1 LALAAVKWRERFE
14 PLNKAHVHR
23 VLSLQSSR
31 GNGRVTPKIRNVLLA
46 APDVDIDLAREA
58 IVDMGPRANR
68 PAFTLFVSRDNRA
81 LAVSWGSEAR
91 PGVIDPDQ
99 EPYRTQLEQA

>member
-1 LALAAVKWRERFE
+1 
-14 PLNKAHVHR
+14 
-23 VLSLQSSR
+23 
-31 GNGRVTPKIRNVLLA
+31 
-46 APDVDIDLAREA
+46 
-58 IVDMGPRANR
+58 MGPRANR

-99 EPYRTQLEQA
+99 EPYQLEQANVTVLDLTRLSAGDALNHGKFAQSPDVVQLIGKRLAEGQTVTGSRVAG